1 MERVLVIAGGK
12 WQVPLLKK
20 LKSMGF
26 EIVCSN
32 LYPDS
37 VGFQYADYC
46 EVADVR
52 DFDRNLEIA
61 QKYQIDAVFTD
72 QSDIAVPTAAYVSEQ
87 LGLHTIGSALAE
99 LFTNKYRMREYL
111 EQKGFPYPEYKICSH
126 VVEAIQFYLELNSK
140 SIIKPLDSQSSR
152 GIYEICSVKDL
163 ETYFEETKKSS
174 KDQKSVLIERYI
186 EGTEFTADGIVLN
199 GIHRTLAI
207 SEKSHYDFNQNVAD
221 ALYFSY
227 KNDRFDYDALR
238 KQNDAIIQS
247 TGLPFGLTHAEYKFE
262 NGTFYLIEM
271 AARGGGT
278 KISSDIVPYMT
289 GIDNYALW
297 IQSVLD
303 GNKQMELPTIKDEMK
318 NRYMVLQFLD
328 YPVEEKRIKA
338 INGVKEINELPQIH
352 DFALNINVGD
362 LLKRATDD
370 SNRIGYYIASGESM
384 QDLKDMKDK
393 VMERFS
399 IELE

>member
-1 MERVLVIAGGK
+1 MKRVMVIAGGK

-20 LKSMGF
+20 LKCMGF

-52 DFDRNLEIA
+52 DWDKNLDIA
-61 QKYQIDAVFTD
+61 KKYKVDAVFTD

-87 LGLHTIGSALAE
+87 LGLRTIGIKLAE
-99 LFTNKYRMREYL
+99 LFTNKYCMREYL
-111 EQKGFPYPEYKICSH
+111 KENTFPYPEFKICK
-126 VVEAIQFYLELNSK
+126 ELNEAK
-140 SIIKPLDSQSSR
+140 QFFIDLKHDAIIKPLDSQSSR
-152 GIYEICSVKDL
+152 GIYEIHVLEDL
-163 ETYFEETKKSS
+163 DRYFDNTKSNS
-174 KDQKSVLIERYI
+174 KDQSSVLIERYVQ
-186 EGTEFTADGIVLN
+186 GTEFTVDGIVVD
-199 GIHRTLAI
+199 GKHHTLAI

-227 KNDRFDYDALR
+227 SNDTYDYNALR
-238 KQNDAIIQS
+238 KLNDEIIQS
-247 TGLPFGLTHAEYKFE
+247 TGLPFGLTHAEYKLE

-297 IQSVLD
+297 IHSVLD
-303 GNKQMELPTIKDEMK
+303 DKIEYPIIDLEEMK
-318 NRYMVLQFLD
+318 KRYMVLQFLD
-328 YPVEEKRIKA
+328 YPVEGRKIKEICGVEDIKA
-338 INGVKEINELPQIH
+338 LEQIY
-352 DFALNINVGD
+352 DFGLNIQAGD
-362 LLKRATDD
+362 VLKKATDD
-370 SNRIGYYIASGESM
+370 SNRIGYYIAKGSSVE
-384 QDLKDMKDK
+384 DLKEIKTK
-393 VMERFS
+393 VMERLS
-399 IELE
+399 IRFE